1 MSDKKEI
8 KACIAFL
15 ETNPK
20 IEYNP
25 YPCYPA
31 EVMQALGFMGPDY
44 DYLSHYDVLME
55 SGKTIEEYDLDE
67 LKTMFTFINRGER
80 FCDGH
85 IATFV
90 ENGELLRLLKRLL
103 EIVESF

>member
-31 EVMQALGFMGPDY
+31 EVMQALGLMGPDY
-44 DYLSHYDVLME
+44 DYLSHYDALQE

-67 LKTMFTFINRGER
+67 LKNHVR
-80 FCDGH
+80 FHQSGRAFLRWTHCD
-85 IATFV
+85 F
-90 ENGELLRLLKRLL
+90 RRKR
-103 EIVESF
+103 

>member
-25 YPCYPA
+25 YPCY
-31 EVMQALGFMGPDY
+31 
-44 DYLSHYDVLME
+44 
-55 SGKTIEEYDLDE
+55 
-67 LKTMFTFINRGER
+67 
-80 FCDGH
+80 
-85 IATFV
+85 
-90 ENGELLRLLKRLL
+90 GELLRLLKRLL

>member
-31 EVMQALGFMGPDY
+31 EVTQALGFMGPDY
-44 DYLSHYDVLME
+44 DYLSHYDALQE
-55 SGKTIEEYDLDE
+55 SGKTIEEYNLDE
-67 LKTMFTFINRGER
+67 LKTMFTFIYRGER
-80 FCDGH
+80 FAMD
-85 IATFV
+85 T
-90 ENGELLRLLKRLL
+90 LRLSSKT
-103 EIVESF
+103 VNCCAF